1 MLLTVTNLTDEEL
14 EVGFPINRTLAAN
27 GSAGDEV
34 ELGVSEA
41 DLMEGNGQGDP
52 AYKRLNL
59 MRQEGKISMT
69 IAADSDTSSILDEA
83 NEV

>member
-1 MLLTVTNLTDEEL
+1 MLLTVTNLTAAPL
-14 EVGFPINRTLAAN
+14 EVGFPINKTLAA
-27 GSAGDEV
+27 SGDPGDSV

-41 DLMEGNGQGDP
+41 DLEEGNQQGDP

-59 MRQEGKISMT
+59 MRQEGKISMA
-69 IAADSDTSSILDEA
+69 IAADAANSSILDEA